1 MKILTSFFSSAA
13 TKKPLITILI
23 VILIS
28 GFFGYM
34 AGQGEELNTSFGG
47 ELDTPEIKAQSK
59 LGDYFQTSGSQSVFQ
74 IILSGEDVLTVD
86 GYLAWEELKNTVSE
100 SEIAPYLVSQPGQ
113 PLVNG
118 FFAPV
123 DFAIT
128 FNPMLNVDA
137 IKGMDDAQFKNLY
150 NQANSQMP
158 AEFKAFASALLSQS
172 YDEDTTTATAGL
184 AIITIDSNKFVE
196 EYGFSEAFVEQPR
209 MEVALNKSL
218 NDISVGKV
226 NVSGFSFGLLFGDEG
241 DDFQQEIG
249 GLFAQAFVIILV
261 VLSYIFFMKGKS
273 FNRKPLDLLRR
284 LLAASLMAFG
294 LAGVIT
300 PLVSDLQTPLLDWM
314 QLDDPLLGRMI
325 PLAVFTF
332 GFLLNSRRRASSD
345 LFLSLGAILLSIG
358 WMQGAGTILGP
369 GYLDIIGAPNQ
380 VSQIAPII
388 LIGLGVDYAIHFNSR
403 YREEIGSGN
412 SVNGATSSTL
422 KSVGIA
428 LTLATL
434 ATMVGFLTNIVSP
447 LPELRDFGIL
457 VSVGIFFA
465 FFLVMTFVPAI
476 RTLLDRRAENKSKI
490 DSDAFTSSGDSM
502 LNKISEASGIIP
514 KKLKVIA
521 LALLVTVSS
530 YGYISFSNLETIFE
544 FTDFLPED
552 NPVVQTLDLLS
563 EEFGGGFGETTSVLI
578 EGDDLATPEV
588 HNALIESI
596 NNLADKEN
604 IVVYAG
610 NVAAES
616 VIGSLGQMVAPQS
629 GPPGAPAGPPDMELI
644 GALAGYGVD
653 IMSGKQGID
662 ALNVKN
668 DADVKGLYEFLVNK
682 DAETFLA
689 SIYFDENNVMTAEQ
703 VRITTSAGSLGA
715 AQLRDDIYVAFAPLI
730 DLGLDVAATN
740 DAIVT
745 QSVSDLISTSQF
757 QSLIFAILASM
768 SFLIIY
774 YFLDMRR
781 PFLGVITILPVIAI
795 VMGTYLG
802 MYYLD
807 IPLNPVTST
816 LSGLAIGIGVPFV
829 IHVTNRFREA
839 LTQNNNPVEAA
850 ISTLRTTGG
859 SLFGSAFTT
868 MAGFGIL
875 MTSTLKP
882 FQQMGQV
889 VVVALGFA
897 LVASILILP
906 TMLVFWANYHNKKTA
921 KSL

>member
-1 MKILTSFFSSAA
+1 MKILTNFFSSAA
-13 TKKPLITILI
+13 TKRPLVTILI
-23 VILIS
+23 VLLLT

-34 AGQGEELNTSFGG
+34 AGQSEELNTSFGG
-47 ELDTPEIKAQSK
+47 ELDTPEIKAQGK
-59 LGDYFQTSGSQSVFQ
+59 LGEYFQTSGSQSVFQ
-74 IILSGEDVLTVD
+74 IIISGEDVLTVD
-86 GYLAWEELKNTVSE
+86 GYLAWVEVQKTISE
-100 SEIAPYLVSQPGQ
+100 SDLQPYLVSQPGQ
-113 PLVNG
+113 SSVQG

-123 DFAIT
+123 DIAMS
-128 FNPMLNVDA
+128 FNPMLNMNA
-137 IKGMDDAQFKNLY
+137 IKAMDDIQFKNLY

-158 AEFKAFASALLSQS
+158 PEFKAFASALLSES
-172 YDEDTTTATAGL
+172 YDEDKTSASAGL
-184 AIITIDSNKFVE
+184 AIVTVDTAKFVE
-196 EYGFSEAFVEQPR
+196 EYGFDGAFIEQPK

-218 NDISVGKV
+218 SQIAVGNVK
-226 NVSGFSFGLLFGDEG
+226 VSGFSFGLLFGDEG
-241 DDFQQEIG
+241 EDFQQEIG
-249 GLFAQAFVIILV
+249 GLFAQAFAIILV
-261 VLSYIFFMKGKS
+261 VLSYIFFMKSSS
-273 FNRKPLDLLRR
+273 FSRRPVNLLRR
-284 LLAASLMAFG
+284 LLALVLMIVG
-294 LAGVIT
+294 ITGVV
-300 PLVSDLQTPLLDWM
+300 LPLLSDIELAFLSWM
-314 QLDDPLLGRMI
+314 QLDDPLLGRII
-325 PLAVFTF
+325 PLSTFTF
-332 GFLLNSRRRASSD
+332 GFLLNSRRRTSSD

-412 SVNGATSSTL
+412 TINGSTSSTL

-434 ATMVGFLTNIVSP
+434 ATIVGFLTNIVSP
-447 LPELRDFGIL
+447 LPELKDFGIL

-476 RTLLDRRAENKSKI
+476 RTLLDRRAEKKEKI
-490 DSDAFTSSGDSM
+490 DSEAFTSSGDSV

-514 KKLKVIA
+514 KKLKLIA
-521 LALLVTVSS
+521 LALLVSVSS
-530 YGYISFSNLETIFE
+530 YGYISFTNLETIFE

-552 NPVVQTLDLLS
+552 NPVVKTLDLLS

-578 EGDDLATPEV
+578 EGDDLATVEV
-588 HNALIESI
+588 HNALIQSI
-596 NNLADKEN
+596 NNLSDKEN
-604 IVVYAG
+604 IIVYAG
-610 NVAAES
+610 NVAQES
-616 VIGSLGQMVAPQS
+616 VVGSLGQLLVPQS
-629 GPPGAPAGPPDMELI
+629 GPPGAPVGPPDMELI
-644 GALAGYGVD
+644 GTLSSYGVD
-653 IMSGKQGID
+653 IMSGGQGLD
-662 ALNVKN
+662 ALIVKTGG
-668 DADVKGLYEFLVNK
+668 DVQGLYEYLVGK
-682 DAETFLA
+682 DTETFLA
-689 SIYFDENNVMTAEQ
+689 SIYFDENSKVTAAQ
-703 VRITTSAGSLGA
+703 VRISTSAGSLAA
-715 AQLRDDIYVAFAPLI
+715 AQLRDDIYDAFKPMT
-730 DLGLDVAATN
+730 DLGIDVAATN

-745 QSVSDLISTSQF
+745 QSVSDLISQSQF

-781 PFLGVITILPVIAI
+781 PFLGVITILPVVAI

-839 LTQNNNPVEAA
+839 LLENNNPVEAA
-850 ISTLRTTGG
+850 TITLKTTGG

-906 TMLVFWANYHNKKTA
+906 TLLVFWANYHNRKTA

>member
-1 MKILTSFFSSAA
+1 MKLLTNFFSSAA
-13 TKKPLITILI
+13 TKRPVITIL
-23 VILIS
+23 VVLLLT

-34 AGQGEELNTSFGG
+34 AGQAEELSTSFGG
-47 ELDTPEIKAQSK
+47 ELDTPEIQASSK
-59 LGDYFQTSGSQSVFQ
+59 LGEYFQTSGSQSVFQ
-74 IILSGEDVLTVD
+74 IIISGEDVLTVD
-86 GYLAWEELKNTVSE
+86 GYLAWQEINKAVSE
-100 SEIAPYLVSQPGQ
+100 SEIYPYLVKDQGGAVQ
-113 PLVNG
+113 G

-123 DFAIT
+123 DFAKAFSPAI
-128 FNPMLNVDA
+128 NVAAMSDE
-137 IKGMDDAQFKNLY
+137 QFKQLY

-158 AEFKAFASALLSQS
+158 AEFKAFASALLSS
-172 YDEDTTTATAGL
+172 TYNEDLTTASAGL
-184 AIITIDSNKFVE
+184 AIVTIDSSLIVQDF
-196 EYGFSEAFVEQPR
+196 GGSDGAFIEQPR
-209 MEVALNKSL
+209 MEVALADSL
-218 NDISVGKV
+218 NEISIGGIK
-226 NVSGFSFGLLFGDEG
+226 VSGFSFGLLLGNEG
-241 DDFQQEIG
+241 DDFLEEIG
-249 GLFAQAFVIILV
+249 ILFGQAFLIILV
-261 VLSYIFFMKGKS
+261 VLAYIFFIRPRKGFNILKS
-273 FNRKPLDLLRR
+273 GRR
-284 LLAASLMAFG
+284 
-294 LAGVIT
+294 
-300 PLVSDLQTPLLDWM
+300 
-314 QLDDPLLGRMI
+314 
-325 PLAVFTF
+325 TF
-332 GFLLNSRRRASSD
+332 SD

-388 LIGLGVDYAIHFNSR
+388 LIGLGVDYAIHFTSR

-412 SVNGATSSTL
+412 TIAGSTTSTL
-422 KSVGIA
+422 KSVGVA

-434 ATMVGFLTNIVSP
+434 ATIVGFLTNIVSP
-447 LPELRDFGIL
+447 LPELKDFGIL
-457 VSVGIFFA
+457 VSTGIFFA

-476 RTLLDRRAENKSKI
+476 RTLLDKRAENKNKI
-490 DSDAFTSSGDSM
+490 NNDAFSSSGESV
-502 LNKISEASGIIP
+502 LNKVAASSGIIP
-514 KKLKVIA
+514 KKLKVVA
-521 LALLVTVSS
+521 LILLFSIS
-530 YGYISFSNLETIFE
+530 GYGYFSFTNLETIFE

-552 NPVVQTLDLLS
+552 DPVVQTLGLLT

-596 NNLADKEN
+596 NNLAEKEN

-616 VIGSLGQMVAPQS
+616 VIGTVGQLMAPQ
-629 GPPGAPAGPPDMELI
+629 GAAPGAPPAMPDMELI
-644 GALAGYGVD
+644 GTLGSYGVD
-653 IMSGKQGID
+653 LMSGAQGID
-662 ALNVKN
+662 ALKVKETGNVQ
-668 DADVKGLYEFLVNK
+668 GLYEYLVES
-682 DAETFLA
+682 DPESFLA
-689 SIYFDENNVMTAEQ
+689 NLYFNEDNKVTAQQ

-715 AQLRDDIYVAFAPLI
+715 AQLRDDIYEAFQPMST
-730 DLGLDVAATN
+730 LGVSIAATN

-745 QSVSDLISTSQF
+745 QSVSDLISESQF

-768 SFLIIY
+768 IFLVLY
-774 YFLDMRR
+774 YMIDIRK
-781 PFLGVITILPVIAI
+781 PFLGVITILPVVAI

-802 MYYLD
+802 MYFLD

-829 IHVTNRFREA
+829 IHVTNRFRETLLVA
-839 LTQNNNPVEAA
+839 DSPVDAVRT
-850 ISTLRTTGG
+850 TLKTTGG

-875 MTSTLKP
+875 MTSSLKP

-906 TMLVFWANYHNKKTA
+906 TLLVFWANYHNKKTA

>member
-1 MKILTSFFSSAA
+1 MKLLTNFFSSAA
-13 TKKPLITILI
+13 TKRPLATIL
-23 VILIS
+23 VVFLLT

-34 AGQGEELNTSFGG
+34 ASQTEELNTSFGG
-47 ELDTPEIKAQSK
+47 ELDTPEIKAQGK

-74 IILSGEDVLTVD
+74 IIISGEDVLTVD
-86 GYLAWEELKNTVSE
+86 GYLAWKEVQKTVSE
-100 SEIAPYLVSQPGQ
+100 SDLKPYLVSQPGQ
-113 PLVNG
+113 PSVQG
-118 FFAPV
+118 FFAPI
-123 DFAIT
+123 DFAIS
-128 FNPMLNVDA
+128 FNPMLNMNA
-137 IKGMDDAQFKNLY
+137 IKSMDDTQFKNLY
-150 NQANSQMP
+150 NEANSQMP
-158 AEFKAFASALLSQS
+158 PEFKAFASALLSES
-172 YDEDTTTATAGL
+172 YDEDKTSASAGL
-184 AIITIDSNKFVE
+184 AIVTVDTAKFTE
-196 EYGFSEAFVEQPR
+196 EYGFDGAFIEQPK

-218 NDISVGKV
+218 SEIEVGNVK
-226 NVSGFSFGLLFGDEG
+226 VSGFSFGLLFGDEG
-241 DDFQQEIG
+241 EDFQQEIG

-261 VLSYIFFMKGKS
+261 VLSYIFFMKSSS
-273 FNRKPLDLLRR
+273 FSRRPVNLLRR
-284 LLAASLMAFG
+284 LLAFVLMISGITGVVLPLIGDMEVAF
-294 LAGVIT
+294 L
-300 PLVSDLQTPLLDWM
+300 SWM

-325 PLAVFTF
+325 PLATFTF
-332 GFLLNSRRRASSD
+332 GFLLNSRRRTSSD

-412 SVNGATSSTL
+412 TINGSTSSTL

-434 ATMVGFLTNIVSP
+434 ATIVGFLTNIVSP
-447 LPELRDFGIL
+447 LPELKDFGIL

-476 RTLLDRRAENKSKI
+476 RTLLDRRAEKKEKI
-490 DSDAFTSSGDSM
+490 DSEAFTSSGDSV

-514 KKLKVIA
+514 KKLKLIA
-521 LALLVTVSS
+521 LALLVSVSS
-530 YGYISFSNLETIFE
+530 YGYISFTNLETIFE

-552 NPVVQTLDLLS
+552 NPVVKTLDLLS

-588 HNALIESI
+588 HNALIQSI
-596 NNLADKEN
+596 NNLSDKEN

-610 NVAAES
+610 NVAQES
-616 VIGSLGQMVAPQS
+616 VVGSLGQLLAPQS

-644 GALAGYGVD
+644 GTLSSYGVD
-653 IMSGKQGID
+653 IMSGSQGLD
-662 ALNVKN
+662 ALKVKTSG
-668 DADVKGLYEFLVNK
+668 DVKGLYEYLVGK
-682 DAETFLA
+682 DSETFLA
-689 SIYFDENNVMTAEQ
+689 SIYFDENSKVTAQQ
-703 VRITTSAGSLGA
+703 VRITTSAGSLAA
-715 AQLRDDIYVAFAPLI
+715 AQLRDDIYDAFKPMT
-730 DLGLDVAATN
+730 DLGIDVAATN

-745 QSVSDLISTSQF
+745 QSVSDLISQSQF

-781 PFLGVITILPVIAI
+781 PFLGVITILPVVAI

-839 LTQNNNPVEAA
+839 LLENNNPVEAA
-850 ISTLRTTGG
+850 TITLKTTGG

-897 LVASILILP
+897 LAASILILP
-906 TMLVFWANYHNKKTA
+906 TLLVFWANYHNRKTA